1 MKAVVLH
8 EYGGPEKL
16 RFEDNVPEPQMSGG
30 TVLIATAAASVNP
43 IDWKVRSGMRQKDA
57 PLSFPAILGRDVS
70 GVVRAVGADVLQ
82 ELGIG
87 LLRLKDDVSSAA

>member
-16 RFEDNVPEPQMSGG
+16 KFEDDVPEPQINGN

-43 IDWKVRSGMRQKDA
+43 IDWKLRS
-57 PLSFPAILGRDVS
+57 
-70 GVVRAVGADVLQ
+70 RASRRIFRFRFRRFL
-82 ELGIG
+82 
-87 LLRLKDDVSSAA
+87 AAM